1 MTQFITYTKVPSFQ
15 LQVTYTYN
23 QKSTTE
29 SLLVQSF
36 QLKKQINNMTSCR
49 ITIASG
55 STVLQS
61 FKDSEGKSVNK
72 SYSNGV
78 TLFKST
84 LTAGKNI
91 PCTLWAIHQYSEQQ
105 KKKKQVIFKGYVI
118 TASPGIITQM
128 INTRATLQ
136 IDCIGSQFIL
146 MTQPGDQYVQI
157 PQSQA
162 DTNQNI
168 EKAIRGKYKQDLA
181 GAVLT
186 IKNMIDKS
194 LIKPEEDD
202 IVTMLHKFDCK
213 LRSSSTF
220 DDKGN
225 IQIKEPSIRLVNHLQ
240 SNYKLGDR
248 LLQFLGKQPANP
260 TINMYINDL
269 CQDYQKGVIQR
280 SLWQGLVS
288 TLCTDKFLQ
297 LIPPTIDD
305 LNAGKDKYKVIPT
318 IPTDNTQQYVLPIGD
333 LASIY
338 LAADYRTQVT
348 IPDYLIL
355 SVDYTAFF
363 DAIPKDQSKKQATP
377 DLRTYGT
384 YPKLQDVENSA
395 STQKLKDTKVR
406 VVTAPN
412 WLASSCCLPD
422 DLLQKIRT
430 AQADTNKKSQL
441 STLNQKALAQ
451 RDLIKSICDEYA
463 KILYFYMYSKNKNA
477 QISIP
482 YTQNNLYID
491 GLLGKPVKLLARKMD
506 NQLSGF
512 RDWNLL
518 DNLLGVVYSVQYRY
532 TSASG
537 IEQNQ
542 SSITI
547 NVGLNMITQA
557 DSQFGNVLTQGK
569 NLLYKKKA

>member
-36 QLKKQINNMTSCR
+36 QLKKQVNNMTSCR

-55 STVLQS
+55 STVLKS
-61 FKDSEGKSVNK
+61 FKDSEGKSANK
-72 SYSNGV
+72 SYSNGIA
-78 TLFKST
+78 LFKST
-84 LTAGKNI
+84 LTSGKNI
-91 PCTLWAIHQYSEQQ
+91 PCTLWAIRQYSEQQ
-105 KKKKQVIFKGYVI
+105 KKQAIFKGYVI

-162 DTNQNI
+162 DTNQNVK
-168 EKAIRGKYKQDLA
+168 KAIRGKYKQDLA

-194 LIKPEEDD
+194 QIKPEEDD

-220 DDKGN
+220 DAKGN
-225 IQIKEPSIRLVNHLQ
+225 TQIKEPSIKLINHLQ
-240 SNYKLGDR
+240 SDYQLGDR
-248 LLQFLGKQPANP
+248 LLQFLCKIPASP

-269 CQDYQKGVIQR
+269 CQDYQKGVTQR

-305 LNAGKDKYKVIPT
+305 LNKGKDKYKVIPT
-318 IPTDNTQQYVLPIGD
+318 IPADNTQYVLPIGD
-333 LASIY
+333 LSSIY

-355 SVDYTAFF
+355 SVNYTAFF
-363 DAIPKDQSKKQATP
+363 DAIPKDRSKKQTTP

-384 YPKLQDVENSA
+384 YPKLQDVENST
-395 STQKLKDTKVR
+395 STQKLKDTKIR

-412 WLASSCCLPD
+412 WLAGSCCPLD

-430 AQADTNKKSQL
+430 TQADTDKKSQI
-441 STLNQKALAQ
+441 STLSKKALAQ

-491 GLLGKPVKLLARKMD
+491 GLLGKPVKLSWVKMD

-537 IEQNQ
+537 IQQNQ

-557 DSQFGNVLTQGK
+557 DSQFSNVLTQGK
-569 NLLYKKKA
+569 NLLYKKKI